1 MSGYFK
7 IWRDL
12 FNKPI
17 WLNSTPEQKTI
28 LISIIK
34 MANWTENSWEWNKK
48 TYHCKAGEFITSY
61 SKICETCGKGVTH
74 QNVRTALKRF
84 QNLEFLTYQT
94 TVGEYGGIKVII
106 TNWDKYQN
114 EINTSTNTSL
124 THHQHIA
131 NTSLTIIEKDKNIR
145 NKKNNISFDFDEFF
159 SNYPRKESK
168 QEAIKSFEKA
178 LKDGVML
185 DKILDGVKRYKKFV
199 EEKKIERRFIKL
211 PTTWLNQGCW
221 DDDYGESVENAP
233 KIVPL
238 FIDENA
244 SYQSIEASGDLFFLT
259 SYANLSGFK
268 YQSSRDEA
276 DRIFENTRSAKRVD
290 EYCRKVL
297 GWGYN
302 EQTG

>member
-1 MSGYFK
+1 MSNWIKLSRNIANNDIWHLEPFTKAQAWIDILMLTNYKDSHLKLKNGQLVK
-7 IWRDL
+7 IQRGQCGWSKLKLAKRWQWSRNKVTRFFDYL
-12 FNKPI
+12 F
-17 WLNSTPEQKTI
+17 EQEMIQQTNI
-28 LISIIK
+28 
-34 MANWTENSWEWNKK
+34 EN
-48 TYHCKAGEFITSY
+48 
-61 SKICETCGKGVTH
+61 
-74 QNVRTALKRF
+74 
-84 QNLEFLTYQT
+84 T
-94 TVGEYGGIKVII
+94 TII
-106 TNWDKYQN
+106 TVLNYDRYQSETTN
-114 EINTSTNTSL
+114 ETTNDTTNDTTNETL
-124 THHQHIA
+124 IKKVKK
-131 NTSLTIIEKDKNIR
+131 EKKEKEN
-145 NKKNNISFDFDEFF
+145 NKDFENFF
-159 SNYPRKESK
+159 SLYPRKEVK
-168 QEAIKSFEKA
+168 KEAAKCFEKA

-185 DKILDGVKRYKKFV
+185 CIILDGVKRYNRFI
-199 EEKKIERRFIKL
+199 EEKKVERRFIKL

-276 DRIFENTRSAKRVD
+276 DRIFDKTRSAKRVD

-297 GWGYN
+297 GWGRD